1 MLILSDDREKSQ
13 LTRMV
18 IRYKLAYTPANLL
31 VSRTSL

>member
-1 MLILSDDREKSQ
+1 MLIRSDDKEKDQ
-13 LTRMV
+13 LTRMA